1 MKMWTSPHGRALP
14 VVGER
19 TLIMAVL
26 NVTPDSFSDGGQ
38 LSTPALVVA
47 RARELLDSGA
57 DVLDIGGESTR
68 PGGTAIS
75 VDEELA
81 RVLPVIS
88 ALRAGWPEC
97 PLSIDTYKS
106 EVADAAIRQGADMI
120 NDVWGLTHG
129 LTPQELACWR
139 SRCQQTPSVDPLPA
153 PSRMAAVAAHWKCPA
168 FVMHNRHDRNYEEF
182 WSDLL
187 LDLKTSLEIA
197 NAAGIEPHQLWLDP
211 GFGFA
216 KNISQNLEVIRN
228 LSRICALGFPVLVG
242 TSRKSTLG
250 AVLGGGVHDRMDG
263 TAATAVWA
271 IQQGCQ
277 MIRVHDVREMA
288 RFARMADAIKSGLA
302 YPST

>member
-1 MKMWTSPHGRALP
+1 MG
-14 VVGER
+14 
-19 TLIMAVL
+19 VL
-26 NVTPDSFSDGGQ
+26 NVTPDSFSDGGR

-47 RARELLDSGA
+47 KARELLEAGA
-57 DVLDIGGESTR
+57 DLLDIGGESTR
-68 PGGTAIS
+68 PNATAVS

-88 ALRAGWPEC
+88 ALRAALPEC
-97 PLSIDTYKS
+97 PLSIDTYKP
-106 EVADAAIRQGADMI
+106 EVADAAMLHGADMI

-129 LTPQELACWR
+129 LNSQELALWR
-139 SRCQQTPSVDPLPA
+139 QTTDCAASANPPLA
-153 PSRMAAVAAHWKCPA
+153 PSHMAKVAAHWKCPV
-168 FVMHNRHDRNYEEF
+168 FVMHNRRDRNYGDF
-182 WSDLL
+182 WSDLT

-197 NAAGIEPHQLWLDP
+197 KAAGIEHHQLWLDP

-228 LSRICALGFPVLVG
+228 LSRVCAIGFPVLVG

-250 AVLGGGVHDRMDG
+250 TVLGGAVHERLEG
-263 TAATAVWA
+263 TAATTVWA

-302 YPST
+302 YPSA

>member
-1 MKMWTSPHGRALP
+1 MG
-14 VVGER
+14 
-19 TLIMAVL
+19 VL
-26 NVTPDSFSDGGQ
+26 NVTPDSFSDGGR

-47 RARELLDSGA
+47 KARELLEAGA
-57 DVLDIGGESTR
+57 DLLDIGGESTR
-68 PGGTAIS
+68 PNATAVS

-88 ALRAGWPEC
+88 ALRAALPEC
-97 PLSIDTYKS
+97 PLSIDTYKP
-106 EVADAAIRQGADMI
+106 EVADAAMLHGADMI

-129 LTPQELACWR
+129 LNSQELAFWR
-139 SRCQQTPSVDPLPA
+139 QTTDCAASANPPLA
-153 PSRMAAVAAHWKCPA
+153 PSHMAKVAAHWKCPV
-168 FVMHNRHDRNYEEF
+168 FVMHNRRDRNYGDF
-182 WSDLL
+182 WSDLT

-197 NAAGIEPHQLWLDP
+197 KAAGIEHHQLWLDP

-228 LSRICALGFPVLVG
+228 LSRVCAIGFPVLVG

-250 AVLGGGVHDRMDG
+250 TVLGGAVHERLEG
-263 TAATAVWA
+263 TAATTVWA

-302 YPST
+302 YPSA